1 MKVGERNTDKYVIM
15 SRSTSRERIA
25 FLNEDKKFR
34 ILKKRIK
41 KAGSAARI

>member
-15 SRSTSRERIA
+15 SRSTRERIA
-25 FLNEDKKFR
+25 FLNEDQKFR